1 MATQIM
7 GGSTATSAAVIEVD
21 ERSFQAQVLERSRSV
36 PVVVDFWAPWCGP
49 CRVLGPTLEK
59 LAKESNG
66 AWVLAKINV
75 DNNQRLAQ
83 MFRVQ
88 GIPAVK
94 AFRDGKL
101 ADQFEGALPESQVRA
116 WLKRLL
122 PAEANDP
129 LAAARELEERAP
141 DEAAARYRLAL
152 GQNPD
157 DHDALL
163 GLGRLLVQQGEAEG
177 AEALKQVPAN
187 SPHYAAAQGWLA
199 LAEFFGEART
209 SKPDA
214 LQAQVAAQPGDID
227 ARYKLAA
234 LQARNR
240 RYDGAIEQ
248 LLAIVGRN
256 RAFRDDGA
264 RKMLLAL
271 FAVLGDQHPLVAPAR
286 RKLANLLF

>member
-1 MATQIM
+1 MAAQIM
-7 GGSTATSAAVIEVD
+7 GSSAASAAVIEVD

-49 CRVLGPTLEK
+49 CRVLGPILEK

-101 ADQFEGALPESQVRA
+101 ADQFEGALPESQVRS

-122 PAEANDP
+122 PAEQNDP
-129 LAAARELEERAP
+129 LAAARELEDRAP

-199 LAEFFGEART
+199 LADFFGEART

-214 LQAQVAAQPGDID
+214 LAAQVTAQPGDID

-240 RYDGAIEQ
+240 RYDDAIEQ

>member
-1 MATQIM
+1 MATQVLS
-7 GGSTATSAAVIEVD
+7 GSAAGAAVIEVD

-49 CRVLGPTLEK
+49 CRVLGPILEK
-59 LAKESNG
+59 LAKEANG

-75 DNNQRLAQ
+75 DTNQRLAQ

-122 PAEANDP
+122 PAEQNDP
-129 LAAARELEERAP
+129 LAAARELEDRAP
-141 DEAAARYRLAL
+141 AEAAARYRLAL
-152 GQNPD
+152 GQAPD

-177 AEALKQVPAN
+177 AEALRQVPAS
-187 SPHYAAAQGWLA
+187 SPHHAAAQGWLG

-209 SKPDA
+209 SKADA
-214 LQAQVAAQPGDID
+214 LMAQVAAQPGDID
-227 ARYKLAA
+227 ARYRLAA

-240 RYDGAIEQ
+240 HYGDAIEQ

-264 RKMLLAL
+264 RKMLVAL
-271 FAVLGDQHPLVAPAR
+271 FAVLGDQHPLVGPAR

>member
-227 ARYKLAA
+227 ARYKRAA